1 MAKKKTATVVL
12 TATMRRNGQD
22 IPPGSR
28 LNFAEEEA
36 HRLVRLGFARWPLQ
50 GDLPEPAT
58 TQPDKA
64 PNATQSAPPDAA
76 PAPTGDASGSTA

>member
-12 TATMRRNGQD
+12 AATMRRNGQD

-28 LNFAEEEA
+28 LNFGEEEA

-58 TQPDKA
+58 SEPDKA
-64 PNATQSAPPDAA
+64 PAPAPA
-76 PAPTGDASGSTA
+76 PAPTGGASEGTA

>member
-12 TATMRRNGQD
+12 SATMRRNGQD

-58 TQPDKA
+58 SEPDKA
-64 PNATQSAPPDAA
+64 PA
-76 PAPTGDASGSTA
+76 PAPAPAPIEDTSEGTA

>member
-12 TATMRRNGQD
+12 AATMRRNGQD

-50 GDLPEPAT
+50 GDLPEPSASE
-58 TQPDKA
+58 PDKA
-64 PNATQSAPPDAA
+64 PA
-76 PAPTGDASGSTA
+76 PAPTGDTSGGAA